1 MTLTDISFL
10 LIGAI
15 TIGGAYLAV
24 GLKNVFYNA
33 LGLGL
38 SFFGVAGIF
47 IFLNAE
53 FIAVMQVIIYIGAIA
68 VAIIFAIMMS
78 QPLWI
83 PQPDSRPRMIRSG
96 IFALVFFGIVSY
108 VLLEAPWPLSPDH
121 AMGYPLNALGKD
133 LLTRTILPFE
143 LISLVLLIAILGALL
158 ISRETGPATER
169 WRAEPAKKANPATDR
184 DA

>member
-1 MTLTDISFL
+1 MTLTDICFL
-10 LIGAI
+10 LIGAMAL
-15 TIGGAYLAV
+15 GGAFLAV

-83 PQPDSRPRMIRSG
+83 PQPDSGPRMIRSAV
-96 IFALVFFGIVSY
+96 FALLLFGIVSV
-108 VLLEAPWPLSPDH
+108 VLLKAPWPLSPEPTL
-121 AMGYPLNALGKD
+121 GYPLNVLGRE
-133 LLTRTILPFE
+133 LLTRAILPFE

-158 ISRETGPATER
+158 ISRETGPTKRTSAI
-169 WRAEPAKKANPATDR
+169 DR